1 MGFGGL
7 GCLGLSGLGFTR
19 AYSIGD
25 YESLTPQGA
34 SRASTAEDC
43 IPSRQLGLSIGIQV
57 DNRTD
62 ANVGSTQ
69 NSKEKLTAVRDR
81 DGGSL
86 GSMLSQRGWFKS
98 ELRRSPPQA
107 HCHCFCAFSIRKSRS
122 SKPRV

>member
-69 NSKEKLTAVRDR
+69 NSKEKLTAVRDCSR
-81 DGGSL
+81 ATNDWC
-86 GSMLSQRGWFKS
+86 RGQGWWVIGFD
-98 ELRRSPPQA
+98 
-107 HCHCFCAFSIRKSRS
+107 AFATGL
-122 SKPRV
+122 V